1 MEVAEQECSGYVLSL
16 ASGMLGLRLGL
27 GGARAEAH
35 GTVGYLWGWMA
46 PRAEAQATVG
56 GIVLSRAGR
65 DDDYSNTTRNPS
77 VL

>member
-1 MEVAEQECSGYVLSL
+1 MNGGWAGDWRVDR
-16 ASGMLGLRLGL
+16 GLKPTVRLGTF
-27 GGARAEAH
+27 G
-35 GTVGYLWGWMA
+35 GWMA

-56 GIVLSRAGR
+56 GIILSRAGR